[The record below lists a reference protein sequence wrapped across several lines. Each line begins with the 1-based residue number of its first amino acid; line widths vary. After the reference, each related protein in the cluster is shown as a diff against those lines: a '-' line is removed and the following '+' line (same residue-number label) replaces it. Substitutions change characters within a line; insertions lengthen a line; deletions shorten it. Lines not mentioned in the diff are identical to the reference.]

1 MKRVGVAASLAAV
14 VLAGIGAAGC
24 GGNEEPTSEP
34 PVEAASDSD
43 VPVVPCETSLGGA
56 RYSGTEL
63 DDRLVLD
70 VVYVGAGYRGDAA
83 TPSGAKNWPYF
94 AETGLTVRAGAPPVE
109 ITVPEEWRDRAAISW
124 GDKKRV
130 HSLRFPSCPSY
141 GLPWN
146 VFDGGFDLRV
156 RTACVPLL
164 FTSEGKQTTV
174 PFGIGTRCP
183 SS

>member
-1 MKRVGVAASLAAV
+1 VKRAVVAASLAAV
-14 VLAGIGAAGC
+14 VLAGIGVAAC

-34 PVEAASDSD
+34 TVETASSSD
-43 VPVVPCETSLGGA
+43 VPVVPCATSLGGA

-70 VVYVGAGYRGDAA
+70 VVYVGAGYKGDAA

-94 AETGLTVRAGAPPVE
+94 AETGLTVRADAPAVQ

-124 GDKKRV
+124 GNKKPV

-146 VFDGGFDLRV
+146 VFDGGFHLRG

-164 FTSEGKQTTV
+164 FTSEGKQATV
-174 PFGIGTRCP
+174 PFGIGTRCSP
-183 SS
+183 S

>member
-1 MKRVGVAASLAAV
+1 M
-14 VLAGIGAAGC
+14 
-24 GGNEEPTSEP
+24 
-34 PVEAASDSD
+34 
-43 VPVVPCETSLGGA
+43 PCETSLGGA

-70 VVYVGAGYRGDAA
+70 VVYVRAGYRGDAA
-83 TPSGAKNWPYF
+83 TPSGTKKWPYF

-124 GDKKRV
+124 GDTKRV
-130 HSLRFPSCPSY
+130 HSLRFPTCPSY